1 MTTYKILNARTPGGL
16 EELVN
21 KALKDGWELHGGLVV
36 VAATEKEVGWFQA
49 MVKRS

>member
-1 MTTYKILNARTPGGL
+1 MTAYKILNARTPGSL
-16 EELVN
+16 EEMVN

-36 VAATEKEVGWFQA
+36 TAATEKEVGWFQA